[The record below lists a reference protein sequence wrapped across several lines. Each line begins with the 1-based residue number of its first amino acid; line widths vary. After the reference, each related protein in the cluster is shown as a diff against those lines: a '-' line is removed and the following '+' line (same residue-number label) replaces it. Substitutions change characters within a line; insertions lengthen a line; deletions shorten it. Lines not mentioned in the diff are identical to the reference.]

1 MKTLSKIL
9 ATTLSAS
16 MLFSAVAC
24 TPTGTTQDE
33 KKESTYS
40 YLAIDINP
48 SVELVIDGETV
59 VSVKACNEDAAVLLS
74 GENFEGLPVEEVSES
89 IVELAEELGY
99 LNTDNYDVKITVT
112 ADSEDIYEKIKEFAR
127 KGAEKGS
134 ELAKI
139 NYNPR
144 SADESKVKELL
155 AENAE
160 AFAQLTPAKL
170 RLIEAIMEYDDTMTY
185 EDGAAM
191 KVSELTAALDKY
203 AKDYKDIV
211 GGKLEELFENTFNS
225 IKDLAKGKIA
235 EVYGEEYNAAWT
247 KFVELQKVVKEIAE
261 KAKNVQISEEDKQA
275 ILDLLEQK
283 PQGDKPADAPAKPEE
298 NDEKWKVEDYHKYFD
313 KHFHH
318 KFEEDKFDEV
328 QDAIEEILDKYEGDK
343 YVLTEEDLA
352 ALAQAWG
359 EAIQAETFEELEA
372 FLKAEMEK
380 LEELRKTMEESL
392 RLDQKIQIEIME
404 EAPEKIMEKARELI
418 KGEIESA
425 KQEWK
430 ALKEQKR
437 NNK

>member
-1 MKTLSKIL
+1 M
-9 ATTLSAS
+9 
-16 MLFSAVAC
+16 
-24 TPTGTTQDE
+24 
-33 KKESTYS
+33 
-40 YLAIDINP
+40 
-48 SVELVIDGETV
+48 
-59 VSVKACNEDAAVLLS
+59 
-74 GENFEGLPVEEVSES
+74 
-89 IVELAEELGY
+89 
-99 LNTDNYDVKITVT
+99 
-112 ADSEDIYEKIKEFAR
+112 
-127 KGAEKGS
+127 
-134 ELAKI
+134 
-139 NYNPR
+139 
-144 SADESKVKELL
+144 KELL

>member
-1 MKTLSKIL
+1 VQK
-9 ATTLSAS
+9 
-16 MLFSAVAC
+16 V
-24 TPTGTTQDE
+24 
-33 KKESTYS
+33 
-40 YLAIDINP
+40 
-48 SVELVIDGETV
+48 
-59 VSVKACNEDAAVLLS
+59 
-74 GENFEGLPVEEVSES
+74 
-89 IVELAEELGY
+89 
-99 LNTDNYDVKITVT
+99 
-112 ADSEDIYEKIKEFAR
+112 
-127 KGAEKGS
+127 
-134 ELAKI
+134 LAKI
-139 NYNPR
+139 DLKNIR
-144 SADESKVKELL
+144 H
-155 AENAE
+155 NAE
-160 AFAQLTPAKL
+160 AFAKLTPAKL

-185 EDGAAM
+185 EEGAAM
-191 KVSELTAALDKY
+191 KVSELTAALEKY

-247 KFVELQKVVKEIAE
+247 KFVGLQKVVKEIAE

-275 ILDLLEQK
+275 ILDLLERK
-283 PQGDKPADAPAKPEE
+283 PQGDKPADAPAKPEG

-328 QDAIEEILDKYEGDK
+328 QDAIEEILEKYEGDK

-359 EAIQAETFEELEA
+359 EAIQVETFEELEA

-404 EAPEKIMEKARELI
+404 EVPEKIMEKARELI

-437 NNK
+437 KNK